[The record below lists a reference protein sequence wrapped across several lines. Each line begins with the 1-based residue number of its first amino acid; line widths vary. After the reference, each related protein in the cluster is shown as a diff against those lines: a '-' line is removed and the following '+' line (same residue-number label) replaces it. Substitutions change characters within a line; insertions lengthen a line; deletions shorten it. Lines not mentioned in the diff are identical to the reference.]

1 MSRRFVS
8 TKERRIKRLRPRGSM
23 RVIKLNTLLRV
34 VYTLGLPIIL
44 AQEASAQSVLNFAKA
59 TVSDQLNGGF
69 AVTNPTSNYADVQF
83 TLYGSDGNPVSSGLV
98 NPVRHRVAPRGQISM
113 RATDLFGGARMD
125 GWVQVT
131 SPASGLTGFYLE
143 GDFAANLEGADSAP
157 ALSNQIVPV
166 IRNDQTAK
174 TDLVIL
180 NPGTLSST
188 VSVALFNLGGEQAG
202 AVPSQVIPPHGA
214 LRLPPSTLGGGNAG

>member
-69 AVTNPTSNYADVQF
+69 AVTNPTPNYADVQF

-98 NPVRHRVAPRGQISM
+98 NPVRYRVAPKGQISM
-113 RATDLFGGARMD
+113 LASELFLSSKID

-131 SPASGLTGFYLE
+131 SPVSNLTGYYFS
-143 GDFAANLEGADSAP
+143 GDFASSLGGAESSP
-157 ALSNQIVPV
+157 PLTTQIIPV
-166 IRNDQTAK
+166 VRDDQTTK
-174 TDLVIL
+174 TEIVIL
-180 NPGTLSST
+180 NPAATNSIVTLT
-188 VSVALFNLGGEQAG
+188 LFNSRGEQSG
-202 AVPSQVIPPHGA
+202 AMLSQTVLPHAA
-214 LRLPPSTLGGGNAG
+214 LRLSTATLGV